1 MKYFYAYKTSDGK
14 RHEAEID
21 AASREAVFES
31 LRAQGIRAIKVVA
44 ADGSK
49 ANGEVRGVRTRVLA
63 FSVAA
68 AAILAGS
75 LVYVFVAGNETR
87 ETRLPGEVESI
98 RERLGDAY
106 SALNMDRLL
115 DYPAVVAATNVT
127 ELFRLADRGAALVER
142 ARKDTREAF
151 ARLADERAADAEYV
165 REVQRI
171 YGERMAEIDA
181 LEIANANRKFALAL
195 LDANRDKWKLKDGE
209 PVFSDERL
217 AQMFKYCI
225 EGISTDAATSRWR
238 KDQM

>member
-49 ANGEVRGVRTRVLA
+49 ANGEVRGARTHVLA
-63 FSVAA
+63 FSVA

-87 ETRLPGEVESI
+87 AMRLPEEVESI
-98 RERLGDAY
+98 RKRLGDAY

-115 DYPAVVAATNVT
+115 DYSAVAAATNVT
-127 ELFRLADRGAALVER
+127 ALFRLADRGAALVEH

-151 ARLADERAADAEYV
+151 ARLADERADDAEYV

-195 LDANRDKWKLKDGE
+195 LDANRDKWKLKGGE

>member
-68 AAILAGS
+68 AILAGL
-75 LVYVFVAGNETR
+75 LVYVFFAGNETR
-87 ETRLPGEVESI
+87 EMKLPGEVESI

-115 DYPAVVAATNVT
+115 DYPAVAAATNVT

-151 ARLADERAADAEYV
+151 ARLADERSADAEYV

-195 LDANRDKWKLKDGE
+195 LDANRDKWKLKGGE

>member
-63 FSVAA
+63 FSVA